1 MDWYIEYVITFLFLY
16 MTSQSEML
24 QYFLNIFKRRLTCCA
39 TVRCFCEMELASL
52 GAAAVGR
59 SAVTTFKLF
68 YVVGAAFKHHPFNEV
83 NGYSRAAP
91 L

>member
-59 SAVTTFKLF
+59 QSLHLSFF
-68 YVVGAAFKHHPFNEV
+68 YVVGAAFKHHPSNEV
-83 NGYSRAAP
+83 DGYSREAP